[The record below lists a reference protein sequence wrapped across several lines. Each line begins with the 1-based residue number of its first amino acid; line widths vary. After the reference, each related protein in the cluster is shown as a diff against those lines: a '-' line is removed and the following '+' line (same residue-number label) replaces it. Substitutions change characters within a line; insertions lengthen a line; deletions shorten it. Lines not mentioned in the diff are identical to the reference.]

1 VFLST
6 RRGSWVVARTALWGI
21 PADMVGNSRVVFSLP
36 TRLLQ
41 WCVELL
47 ANMRMDHD
55 MLGLTP
61 AHR

>member
-1 VFLST
+1 M
-6 RRGSWVVARTALWGI
+6 VARTALWGI

>member
-1 VFLST
+1 M
-6 RRGSWVVARTALWGI
+6 VARTALWGI
-21 PADMVGNSRVVFSLP
+21 PADMLANSRVVFSLP

-41 WCVELL
+41 WCVELQ